1 MRKLKNIFSLLLAFT
16 LCFSACTKTP
26 EESSQSSSTSEI
38 VGSEENENPYAYVN
52 ELGTVH
58 EAKITS
64 TNYDLVKNGKSDY
77 VIVYPKEM
85 TDNESRAVNE
95 LVYFYSQATG
105 IRLTSLVDAEADWDI
120 NATYLSVGET
130 ALLSQAG
137 VEPNFV
143 ELGESGYIVQ
153 TSGKSV
159 FMVGGYFG
167 SLYAVYD
174 FLSRQF
180 NFEIFSKDEIRLDTG
195 VENEKLLDIEVK
207 EIPDIEYRVSAYGE
221 LNDDN
226 TARLRMRMNSFDEVW
241 LELGGNNQWWHNFF
255 GVLPKETY
263 QEAHPTWYSPDG
275 KQLCL
280 SRDPDGMLNEV
291 KKQVFDL
298 LENNK
303 NLHYFTFTQMDENV
317 WCDCSK
323 CTESLK
329 KYGCNSAV
337 YIKFINKLAKEVKA
351 WVNANAPGRPV
362 KVGMFAYMQ
371 TTDAPVK
378 KDANGN
384 YVPFD
389 NDVILE
395 DNVAIFYA
403 PVYDCYYVPV
413 NAERNKL
420 YNETM
425 QKWNALAKTTFL
437 WTYSTNFYDYLSP
450 YDTIDATIG
459 NARFAVEN
467 NAVYYYDQAQWSQDE
482 STDWGNL
489 KYYLQSKLQWNCQLP
504 AEQLIN
510 DWFAHYFKSAAK
522 PMREMFDFYR
532 TWWAYLM
539 DEFDL
544 RMSYR
549 PDSVLSTKDAWPYN
563 TLNKMLSYVDKAYE
577 SIEAM
582 QRTDPETYGLLSN
595 RIKLEGIAYRY
606 LRMSIHSGMF
616 TSAEYNEEFEA
627 FKADCTVLKINN
639 YFEGAPIS
647 DLYNI
652 LKK

>member
-1 MRKLKNIFSLLLAFT
+1 MLLSFG
-16 LCFSACTKTP
+16 ACSP
-26 EESSQSSSTSEI
+26 SDSESESSQS
-38 VGSEENENPYAYVN
+38 VGGIISGNETVTESGDRYAYVN

-58 EAKITS
+58 EANISATE
-64 TNYDLVKNGKSDY
+64 YDLVKNGKSDY
-77 VIVYPKEM
+77 AIVYPKEM

-95 LVYFYSQATG
+95 LVYFFSQATG
-105 IRLTSLVDAEADWDI
+105 LRLSTVSDAGLEWNT

-137 VEPNFV
+137 VEPNYA
-143 ELGESGYIVQ
+143 ELGESGYIVE
-153 TSGKSV
+153 TRGKSV

-167 SLYAVYD
+167 SLYSVYD
-174 FLSRQF
+174 FLARQF
-180 NFEIFSKDEIRLDTG
+180 NFEIFSKDEIRLDKG
-195 VENEKLLDIEVK
+195 VENEKLLDIQVK

-255 GVLPKETY
+255 GVLPKDTY
-263 QEAHPTWYSPDG
+263 QELHPTWYSPDG

-280 SRDPDGMLNEV
+280 SRDPDGILEEV
-291 KKQVFDL
+291 KKQVFEL

-317 WCDCSK
+317 WCDCPK
-323 CTESLK
+323 CSQSLQ

-351 WVNANAPGRPV
+351 WVNEHAPGRPV
-362 KVGMFAYMQ
+362 TVGMFAYMQ

-378 KDANGN
+378 KDASGN
-384 YVPFD
+384 YVPID
-389 NDVILE
+389 NDMILE

-425 QKWNALAKTTFL
+425 KKWNVLAKTTFL

-467 NAVYYYDQAQWSQDE
+467 NAVYYYDQAQWTQDE

-504 AEQLIN
+504 ADKLIE
-510 DWFAHYFKSAAK
+510 DWFEHYFKSAAK
-522 PMREMFDFYR
+522 PMREMFHFYR
-532 TWWAYLM
+532 TWWAFLM

-549 PDSVLSTKDAWPYN
+549 PDSVLSTKEAWPYN
-563 TLNKMLSYVDKAYE
+563 TLNKILSYVDKAYE
-577 SIEAM
+577 AIEPLK
-582 QRTDPETYGLLSN
+582 TLDPKTYDLLHN

-606 LRMSIHSGMF
+606 LRMNIHSGMF

-627 FKADCTVLKINN
+627 FKNDCTVLKINN